1 MSMTPLRRLA
11 GVVFC
16 AALVISATAPSWGR
30 DRKEERE
37 AHELAQLRH
46 DGEAALTR
54 QDFAAAARAY
64 QELYRRTLQPEGLY
78 RLGILA
84 QAQGRLL
91 AAQDLLRRFLS
102 DARFDPSASAAE
114 AAEARR
120 ILALPRPASGK
131 VNVIGERGS
140 LVFVDGSLVGALP
153 LSRPLLCEPGKRKF
167 TIEDGPRRLEDEID
181 LSIGRFVEISYD
193 RSSAALLSA
202 EMAAVLVREQYDG
215 LPAAAADRLAQAVE
229 DGLQG
234 ERLSPFPLSV
244 ALERAGLPR
253 TSSCVETDACQAKLA
268 RQSELDYA
276 LNLQF
281 IARTPGAPWEL
292 RLVLLDVGVGEEAAR
307 SQKECAACDPEKGVA
322 LLRSELLTLLATAR
336 SRPRGE
342 LSLTSV
348 PAGAEV
354 RLGGRVLG
362 ATPLTRAAWAGRYE
376 AELALPGYELQR
388 LPFTVSAGEKT
399 ALAVTLLAEHPEP
412 APAPLTPP
420 PPVFRL
426 VRQPR
431 PRWRLALG
439 GVAVVGGALLAGFG
453 ISGLAVADSCLVPA
467 QPPAELCRE
476 RFGTTPIGAGLL
488 GSGAALLVTG
498 SVLLA
503 IPGPRRLVQVPA
515 AAGR

>member
-1 MSMTPLRRLA
+1 LTPLRRSA
-11 GVVFC
+11 GLLFC
-16 AALVISATAPSWGR
+16 AALVVWAAAPAWGR
-30 DRKEERE
+30 DRKEDRE
-37 AHELAQLRH
+37 AHALAQLRR
-46 DGEAALTR
+46 DGEAAITGK
-54 QDFAAAARAY
+54 DFAAAARAY
-64 QELYRRTLQPEGLY
+64 HELYRRTLQPEGLY

-84 QAQGRLL
+84 HTQGRLL

-114 AAEARR
+114 AAEAQR
-120 ILALPRPASGK
+120 ILSLPRPPSGK
-131 VNVIGERGS
+131 VNVIGERGA
-140 LVFVDGSLVGALP
+140 LVLVDGNLVGALP

-167 TIEDGPRRLEDEID
+167 TIEDGPRRQEDEID
-181 LSIGRFVEISYD
+181 LSVGRFVQISYN

-202 EMAAVLVREQYDG
+202 ELAAVLVREQYEG
-215 LPAAAADRLAQAVE
+215 LPAAAVDKLAQAVE
-229 DGLQG
+229 EGLQG

-253 TSSCVETDACQAKLA
+253 TSSCVETDACQVKIA
-268 RQSELDYA
+268 RQNELDYT

-281 IARTPGAPWEL
+281 TARTPGAPWEL
-292 RLVLLDVGVGEEAAR
+292 RLVLLDVEVGEEAAR

-322 LLRSELLTLLATAR
+322 LLRSELLAVVATAR

-362 ATPLTRAAWAGRYE
+362 TTPLTRAAWAGPYE
-376 AELALPGYELQR
+376 AEISLPGYQPQR

-399 ALAVTLLAEHPEP
+399 ALAVTLLAEVAEP
-412 APAPLTPP
+412 APAPLALP
-420 PPVFRL
+420 PPVFRFE
-426 VRQPR
+426 RQPR

-439 GVAVVGGALLAGFG
+439 GVAVVGGAILAGFG

-467 QPPAELCRE
+467 QPPAERCQE

-503 IPGPRRLVQVPA
+503 IPGPRRLVEVPA
-515 AAGR
+515 AVR